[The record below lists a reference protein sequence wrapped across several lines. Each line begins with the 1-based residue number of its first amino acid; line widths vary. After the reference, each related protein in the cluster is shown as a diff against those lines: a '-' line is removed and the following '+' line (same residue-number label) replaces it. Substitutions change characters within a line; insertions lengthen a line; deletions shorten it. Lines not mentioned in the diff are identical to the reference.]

1 MKNAY
6 VDRSL
11 TTVEEWKA
19 CGYGLFA
26 LERQT
31 RYAIEE
37 ATAKNLLIQAK
48 LRESLKEIEPQSTEA
63 IQIEKAI
70 EALKKS
76 WQELNKLYEVIFWRP
91 PLPWEEIKQG

>member
-6 VDRSL
+6 IDRSL

-19 CGYGLFA
+19 NGDELFA

-48 LRESLKEIEPQSTEA
+48 LRESLKEIEPQDAEA
-63 IQIEKAI
+63 IEIEKAI
-70 EALKKS
+70 DALKKN
-76 WQELNKLYEVIFWRP
+76 WQELNKLYEQISWRP
-91 PLPWEEIKQG
+91 PQPWEEIKQG